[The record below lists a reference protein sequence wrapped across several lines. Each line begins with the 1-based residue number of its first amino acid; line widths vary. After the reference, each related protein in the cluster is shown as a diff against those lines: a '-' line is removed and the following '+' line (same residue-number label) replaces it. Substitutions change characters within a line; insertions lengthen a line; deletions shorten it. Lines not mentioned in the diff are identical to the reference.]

1 MVQAPVHS
9 NSPQCRPRRNAIV
22 DHDRRAVFDFRAI
35 ASSNMTFA
43 APLDLG
49 KFGIANGVEVGFL
62 DAGATDDIFIAHDK
76 RRVTVDN
83 CPIANSGSN
92 GTPILRTKIKS
103 SGALSAEATSTA
115 TGTPPR
121 GSARITGSWSR

>member
-9 NSPQCRPRRNAIV
+9 NSPHCRPHRNAIV

-35 ASSNMTFA
+35 ANSNMTFA

-62 DAGATDDIFIAHDK
+62 DAGVTDDIFIAHKDHIE
-76 RRVTVDN
+76 RN
-83 CPIANSGSN
+83 AS
-92 GTPILRTKIKS
+92 LRQII
-103 SGALSAEATSTA
+103 GNV
-115 TGTPPR
+115 
-121 GSARITGSWSR
+121 SRE